1 MSRSQWKPVSD
12 FTAFEA
18 RGEKDDMTDESN
30 HNSLEWALAFDP
42 QVEIERITAFIRS
55 EVARRG
61 ARGVMI
67 GLSGG
72 LDSSACAFLCVRALP
87 PEQVHVLLLP
97 ERDSDPKLHSQAHQ
111 IVRMLGLRTNE
122 MDMTGILE
130 HMGLY
135 EGNPREVTGN
145 LGLLERAIAW
155 LRRLSGAPALFP
167 WAQEYAF
174 GERRGLTA
182 GLLRSRLWSYAG
194 QTQAFIL
201 GKVRARM
208 LALSL
213 RAARLDSLLICT
225 TDRSEYS
232 IGFYDPHGDGAGDLA
247 LLRHLYKTQIREL
260 ARVLGVPEAILRQPS
275 SGDLAA
281 GLPNE
286 TAIGM
291 RYEVLDRVLAGLSL
305 GMSDEA
311 IARQAEVHAHLVAA
325 VRSACAL
332 AEVRRAM
339 PVGLEAGRVAHVGE
353 E

>member
-1 MSRSQWKPVSD
+1 M
-12 FTAFEA
+12 T
-18 RGEKDDMTDESN
+18 KDNDQDP
-30 HNSLEWALAFDP
+30 LEWALAFDP
-42 QVEIERITAFIRS
+42 QAEIERITAFVRA

-72 LDSSACAFLCVRALP
+72 LDSSVCAYLCVRALS

-97 ERDSDPKLHSQAHQ
+97 ERDSDPRLHSQAHQ
-111 IVRMLGLRTNE
+111 IVRTLGLRTNE

-130 HMGLY
+130 HLGLY
-135 EGNPREVTGN
+135 EGSSREVTGN
-145 LGLLERAIAW
+145 RGQLERVIAW

-182 GLLRSRLWSYAG
+182 GLLRSRLWGYAG
-194 QTQAFIL
+194 QAQAFIL
-201 GKVRARM
+201 GKVRVRM

-213 RAARLDSLLICT
+213 RAARLDSLLVCT

-260 ARVLGVPEAILRQPS
+260 ARALGVPDGLIRQPS

-286 TAIGM
+286 TAIGVS
-291 RYEVLDRVLAGLSL
+291 YEVLDLVLAGLSL

-311 IARQAEVHAHLVAA
+311 IARQAGVHAQLVAA
-325 VRSACAL
+325 LRSACAL
-332 AEVRRAM
+332 AEARRAM
-339 PVGLEAGRVAHVGE
+339 PVGLEAAGRLK
-353 E
+353 